1 MVGGTQP
8 PESRRTA
15 RAGCDGST
23 FQTEFIE
30 MATASLKATTR
41 TEAGTGVAR
50 KLRQAGS
57 IPAIIYGHGR
67 DPQSLSLEAR
77 EVERLLSTI
86 SAASTV
92 IELTVD
98 GAMARTLIREVQRH
112 PVRRNILH
120 IDFQQLVAGEKVTVS
135 IRIRFTGTADGVRN
149 SGGILAE
156 TMHELSIRCD
166 PSQIPDHLEVDV
178 TPLTIG
184 HSIHV
189 RDVKLPEGVQALD
202 DPGAT
207 VCVCTVPAA
216 AIEEP
221 TPGVEG
227 AAPEAAA
234 EPELIRKPKP
244 EEEEEEAK

>member
-1 MVGGTQP
+1 
-8 PESRRTA
+8 
-15 RAGCDGST
+15 
-23 FQTEFIE
+23 
-30 MATASLKATTR
+30 MATASLNATVR
-41 TEAGTGVAR
+41 DNVGTGFAR
-50 KLRQAGS
+50 KVRQAGN

-67 DPQSLSLEAR
+67 DPQKLSLVAR
-77 EVERLLSTI
+77 DVDRLLGTI

-92 IELTVD
+92 IELSVD
-98 GAMARTLIREVQRH
+98 GATARTLIREVQRH
-112 PVRRNILH
+112 PVKRNIIH

-135 IRIRFTGTADGVRN
+135 VRIRFTGTADGVRN

-156 TMHELSIRCD
+156 TMHELSVRCD
-166 PSQIPDHLEVDV
+166 PSLIPELVEVDV

-189 RDVKLPEGVQALD
+189 RDLTLPEGVQVLD
-202 DPGAT
+202 DAGAT
-207 VCVCTVPAA
+207 VCVCTAPAA

-221 TPGVEG
+221 VAVEG